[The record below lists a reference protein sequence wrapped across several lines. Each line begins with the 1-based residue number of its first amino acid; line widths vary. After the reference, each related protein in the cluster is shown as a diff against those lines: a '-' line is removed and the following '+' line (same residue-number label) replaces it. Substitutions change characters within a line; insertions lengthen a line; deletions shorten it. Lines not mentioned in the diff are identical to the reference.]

1 MRRIFISHSA
11 KSAAD
16 QAYLDAIVTG
26 LQAHPF
32 DVWLDRHSLSAGDD
46 WNQKIGNNLVYCQ
59 GAVVL
64 VSKQS
69 LGSYYVQ
76 HEISNLLLR
85 WRREKDPQRG
95 DPGFPLCPVMLSA
108 DVIPDLELGFAKA
121 VRFTDVNYIG
131 ARPAADVVAQLVDA
145 FKDIPDFNDD
155 NSPLAAVEDQIT
167 AILAAPTLRRT
178 LAGPRSEPGS
188 RRRRPVVR
196 SKRSRSNSRG
206 AFSPIRSTRCT
217 SFSWRSAPRSP
228 TNSGGTC
235 FILPRPRGSARRP
248 RGVLPTR
255 WPRIRRSPASSTLS
269 CLTSRRRCI
278 FGVRSLELPEFAGQ
292 VIGVRGATAGLAWL
306 QLRRNV
312 LVAIAAKLTVDGDPS
327 DADFDTKVQSEIRS
341 RLASTKRPILV
352 ATPVAETDL
361 DLIARLRDDATFAGV
376 TFMALCREATPA
388 DNTAGLAWLDP
399 ELQPNQEQAAF
410 TTHNNL
416 IQTLP

>member
-11 KSAAD
+11 KSADD
-16 QAYLDAIVTG
+16 QAYLNAIVTG

-85 WRREKDPQRG
+85 WRREKDPQSG
-95 DPGFPLCPVMLSA
+95 EPGFPLCPVMLSA
-108 DVIPDLELGFAKA
+108 DAIPDLDLGFSKA

-131 ARPAADVVAQLVDA
+131 ARPAADAVTQLIDA
-145 FKDIPDFNDD
+145 FTNIPDFDDD

-178 LAGPRSEPGS
+178 L
-188 RRRRPVVR
+188 
-196 SKRSRSNSRG
+196 
-206 AFSPIRSTRCT
+206 T
-217 SFSWRSAPRSP
+217 RSAQRAGFPAPAAGATSEAIALELARCLLTRPLEAVYQFLLALGATITHEQRRNLFHLAAPAWVSP
-228 TNSGGTC
+228 EA
-235 FILPRPRGSARRP
+235 ARRLADAMAASP
-248 RGVLPTR
+248 PLACIVNAELPDFT
-255 WPRIRRSPASSTLS
+255 PAMYLRRA
-269 CLTSRRRCI
+269 
-278 FGVRSLELPEFAGQ
+278 SLELPEFAGQ

-312 LVAIAAKLTVDGDPS
+312 LVAMAAKLTVDGDPW
-327 DADFDTKVQSEIRS
+327 DADFETNVRREITS

-352 ATPVAETDL
+352 AAPVAETDL
-361 DLIARLRDDATFAGV
+361 DLIARLRDDPTFKGV
-376 TFMALCREATPA
+376 TFMALCRDATPA

-399 ELQPNQEQAAF
+399 ELQPNQERAAF